1 MCWIRVSSWTSR
13 LLLVGALLLPTPGA
27 GQSDR
32 FEDAR
37 KYIRK
42 VMAERDLP
50 SVSVAVARDGEVLW
64 EQAFGWADRERRVRA
79 DPHTMY
85 SLASISKPITAT
97 ALMILAERGEI
108 DLEHPV
114 NHYLGVGQVRGL
126 AASADQAT
134 VRRVL
139 SHTSGLPLH
148 YQFFYEDE
156 NQRPPSPDET
166 ISRYGI
172 VTYPP
177 GEQFQY
183 SNIGYGVMDHVVSR
197 VSGTSYGEFV
207 RTEVLVPLG
216 LTRTSVDI
224 GPGLEAYAATRYGED
239 QRPLPFY
246 ITDHPGAS
254 ALYSSAHD
262 LVRFGMF
269 HMGDDV
275 ETRPILGV
283 DTRRRMQRLETPG
296 ASSDGY
302 GLGWF
307 VGDEFGFRKV
317 WHTGS
322 MPGVSTILALY
333 PDEDVAIVVLMNT
346 LATDLRYTISREIAA
361 AVIPG
366 YDEARSRAEAEEGS
380 PTPVDTN
387 DGGMLGRAL
396 SGRWEGVLKT
406 WVGEQ
411 TLSLTVLES
420 GDIHVEL
427 EGQLAVLLNDA
438 AFGEDLLTGQFAGEI
453 RTPDALRGPPHYVYL
468 NLRLD
473 GDRLYGQASARTYT
487 GLTHYNL
494 TSFLDLARVR

>member
-1 MCWIRVSSWTSR
+1 MWWIRVSSWTSR
-13 LLLVGALLLPTPGA
+13 LLLGWALLFPTPGA
-27 GQSDR
+27 GQTDR
-32 FEDAR
+32 FENAR
-37 KYIRK
+37 KYIRR

-50 SVSVAVARDGEVLW
+50 SVSVAVARNGEVLW
-64 EQAFGWADRERRVRA
+64 EEAFGWADRERRVQA
-79 DPHTMY
+79 TPHTMY

-108 DLEHPV
+108 DLEEPV
-114 NHYLGVGQVRGL
+114 NRYLGVGQIRGL
-126 AASADQAT
+126 AAAADQAT

-156 NQRPPSPDET
+156 NQLPPSPDET

-177 GEQFQY
+177 GRQFQY
-183 SNIGYGVMDHVVSR
+183 SNIGYGVLDHVISR
-197 VSGTSYGEFV
+197 ASGTSYAEFV
-207 RTEVLVPLG
+207 RTEVLVPLE
-216 LTRTSVDI
+216 LTRTSVGI

-246 ITDHPGAS
+246 VTDHPGAS

-269 HMGDDV
+269 HLGDDGGA
-275 ETRPILGV
+275 RPVLGD
-283 DTRRRMQRLETPG
+283 DTRQRMQHLETPG

-307 VGDEFGFRKV
+307 VGGEFGYRKV

-333 PDEDVAIVVLMNT
+333 PDEDVAVVVLMNA

-366 YDEARSRAEAEEGS
+366 YSKDRASATDGSSAPAE
-380 PTPVDTN
+380 TD
-387 DGGMLGRAL
+387 DGGTLRPLA
-396 SGRWEGVLKT
+396 GRWEGVLKT
-406 WVGEQ
+406 WVGDH
-411 TLSLTVLES
+411 TFALTVQEG
-420 GDIHVEL
+420 GDVHVEL
-427 EGQLAVLLNDA
+427 QGQLAALLNDA
-438 AFGEDLLTGQFAGEI
+438 SFSAGQLTGQFAGDV
-453 RTPDALRGPPHYVYL
+453 RTPDAMRGPPHYVFL
-468 NLRLD
+468 NLRLE

-494 TSFLDLARVR
+494 TSFVDLARIR